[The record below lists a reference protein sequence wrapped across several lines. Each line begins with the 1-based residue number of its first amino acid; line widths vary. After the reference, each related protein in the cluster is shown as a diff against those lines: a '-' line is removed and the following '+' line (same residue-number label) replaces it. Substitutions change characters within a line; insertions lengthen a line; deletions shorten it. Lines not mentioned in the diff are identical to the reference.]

1 MPNKNIF
8 ALPASGA
15 LVSTDEMEKQVTA
28 NGQNQKLTLAQML
41 TFIQNNATA
50 FALAINFGGNVG
62 KGVLWG
68 VVAVDGSAFFANG
81 NFTVDPSGIL
91 TGPFWLINAD
101 GSCSFSGANFI
112 IDVLGNVFASHDIE
126 ISDTAKGFILKSPN
140 GTRYRLKVDNAGNL
154 GTEPA

>member
-41 TFIQNNATA
+41 TFIENNATA
-50 FALAINFGGNVG
+50 FTQGINFSGNIQNPAGSKWAINAATGGCG
-62 KGVLWG
+62 
-68 VVAVDGSAFFANG
+68 
-81 NFTVDPSGIL
+81 
-91 TGPFWLINAD
+91 
-101 GSCSFSGANFI
+101 
-112 IDVLGNVFASHDIE
+112 FASNAFNVDAAGNTAISSLDVGAANLTIAATGNLVTVEDVE
-126 ISDTAKGFILKSPN
+126 ISNTVKGFILKSPN
-140 GTRYRLKVDNAGNL
+140 GTRYRLKVDDAGNL